1 MENYIA
7 PLVLQRDLV
16 SDAMREEREL
26 PVVDPMDMV
35 IPENNVRPEEY
46 TRPQPGSDEETYGV
60 MKAPDS
66 PLMARA
72 AEMFRGVE
80 RRLEGS
86 PAEFMLPGG
95 GIAQVLERKAY
106 GEDPSAFEYGMA
118 GLDAIDIVP
127 GAGTAVGTG
136 GQVLLGAAM
145 AGPKAVGKVGDQ
157 IKKALELFGKK
168 RDEMVKKE
176 TGVIRTLENQPGFAI
191 PSMGKGG
198 TKLKEDAVNEVTR
211 AFERRNARLNL
222 PIAEQYR
229 NPASKASD
237 YIDWPFLYNAYPEAA
252 NIPVE
257 IIDTGAMPD
266 EIGTRTAYFHP
277 DTQTI
282 YVPAY
287 ISYDF
292 TKAEPV
298 LDEKQLQVGMT
309 RALAQFVDA
318 TEGRLRSE
326 DLDKVALAA
335 LPEQKAKKEAS
346 TEIFSLKRT
355 GPLSPQ
361 KQFEIAQQG
370 YQADVQDYTTSDIY
384 GLRSDAI
391 GSRFNR
397 DYGSQ
402 ITDEDTIRKQIQ
414 DLQKAYGTS
423 PLERSGGSELGDLK
437 LVGKGRTYPLELGQK
452 LGDLPS
458 LYSYETGTFESPLL
472 SKVGALKQEKFSP
485 DQFLGALKKTN
496 PNPEDLQYSTVEN
509 HVEAIK
515 KEIREGKRKNKYIT
529 KDEITEFLTENA
541 VPLQRKNTTF
551 YNNSYV
557 VKPTEETKF
566 KAGSGHSNPQTLEII
581 TRTDPTSG
589 VPAGRDQ
596 PNIFGTGNVFNDAD
610 YHQGLSENAISWA
623 RYNERLV
630 ENPATGDSFD
640 ALFIDEIQSDWHQKG
655 KKLADITHAKIAT
668 DTYPEI
674 YDEVR
679 EEGLKKFRNGDFSE
693 ARDDGGLVDSGKAR
707 LRWEDAEMR
716 KRTPELRDYALKDA
730 YTIREGGVPDAPFK
744 KNWHELTLREVFR
757 EAIAK
762 GHDGVALST
771 NAMQE
776 NKYKNTKFNFYD
788 GPLRSYMSKFAK
800 RYGSK
805 VENFELPQV
814 DALTDEAVEG
824 QKVFYMPITDE
835 MREWAK
841 TPVSTYARGGGV
853 QSLSPIAK
861 NMFRGYDDVKRGVG
875 SYMPHTRYSR
885 RS

>member
-1 MENYIA
+1 MDNYIA
-7 PLVLQRDLV
+7 PLVLKRDLM

-35 IPENNVRPEEY
+35 IPENAVLPEEY
-46 TRPQPGSDEETYGV
+46 TDPRVLSDEERYGV
-60 MKAPDS
+60 IAAPES
-66 PLMARA
+66 PRMAKA
-72 AEMFRGVE
+72 AEMFRALE

-86 PAEFMLPGG
+86 PAEFMLPGS
-95 GIAQVLERKAY
+95 GIAQVFERKAY
-106 GEDPSAFEYGMA
+106 GEEPSAFEYAMA
-118 GLDAIDIVP
+118 GLDTLDIVP
-127 GAGTAVGTG
+127 GASTAVGTG
-136 GQVLLGAAM
+136 GQVMLGAAM
-145 AGPKAVGKVGDQ
+145 AGPKAVGRVGNQ
-157 IKKALELFGKK
+157 IKKALDLFGKK
-168 RDEMVKKE
+168 RDEMIKRE

-191 PSMGKGG
+191 PSMGEGG
-198 TKLKEDAVNEVTR
+198 TKLKDDAVNEVTR

-222 PIAEQYR
+222 PIAEQYA

-237 YIDWPFLYNAYPEAA
+237 YIDWPYLYEAYPEAA

-257 IIDTGAMPD
+257 IIDTQAVPKGMLARP
-266 EIGTRTAYFHP
+266 YFHP

-282 YVPAY
+282 YLPARVSRDY
-287 ISYDF
+287 SEAQPYL
-292 TKAEPV
+292 KEN
-298 LDEKQLQVGMT
+298 ELQVGMT
-309 RALAQFVDA
+309 QALAQFVDA
-318 TEGRLRSE
+318 AEGRLRSAGLDRV
-326 DLDKVALAA
+326 DLKATPEVQELEKAERELASLRVRGPVSPQTRFEMA
-335 LPEQKAKKEAS
+335 QRMYPGEVQKA
-346 TEIFSLKRT
+346 
-355 GPLSPQ
+355 
-361 KQFEIAQQG
+361 
-370 YQADVQDYTTSDIY
+370 TTSDVYDI
-384 GLRSDAI
+384 REDAI
-391 GSRFNR
+391 GSRT
-397 DYGSQ
+397 YGEFGSEVTDPKKVKEQ
-402 ITDEDTIRKQIQ
+402 ITG
-414 DLQKAYGTS
+414 LQKAYGDP
-423 PLERSGGSELGDLK
+423 PLGLYGRKALGTK
-437 LVGKGRTYPLELGQK
+437 PGIGETYPLELGQK

-458 LYSYETGTFESPLL
+458 LYNYETGTFQSPLL
-472 SKVGALKQEKFSP
+472 SKVERLKQEKFSP

-496 PNPEDLQYSTVEN
+496 PNPEDLKYSGLETYL
-509 HVEAIK
+509 K
-515 KEIREGKRKNKYIT
+515 GRKSVT

-541 VPLQRKNTTF
+541 VPLQRKNTSF
-551 YNNSYV
+551 FNNMYV
-557 VKPTEETKF
+557 VEPREGTVF
-566 KAGSGHSNPQTLEII
+566 KQGSSHTNPNTLEIV

-589 VPAGRDQ
+589 VPAARDQ
-596 PNIFGTGNVFNDAD
+596 PNIFGTGNVFTGGE
-610 YHQGLSENAISWA
+610 YHDGLSENAISWA

-679 EEGLKKFRNGDFSE
+679 EEGLKKFRDGDFSE
-693 ARDDGGLVDSGKAR
+693 IQDDGGLVDSGKAR

-730 YTIREGGVPDAPFK
+730 YNIREGGVPDAPFK

-762 GHDGVALST
+762 GHEGVALST

-776 NKYKNTKFNFYD
+776 KKYKNTKFNFYD

-814 DALTDEAVEG
+814 DAETGKAVEG

-841 TPVSTYARGGGV
+841 QPVSTYAKGGGV
-853 QSLSPIAK
+853 QSLAPIAK
-861 NMFRGYDDVKRGVG
+861 NMFRGYDDIKRGVG

-885 RS
+885 RP

>member
-191 PSMGKGG
+191 PSMGEGG

-222 PIAEQYR
+222 PIAEQYA

-237 YIDWPFLYNAYPEAA
+237 YIDWPFLYQAYPEAA

-257 IIDTGAMPD
+257 IIDRDAIPEGIRGP
-266 EIGTRTAYFHP
+266 YFHP

-282 YVPAY
+282 YMPARVSGDY
-287 ISYDF
+287 RAVRPY
-292 TKAEPV
+292 
-298 LDEKQLQVGMT
+298 LNEKELQVGMT
-309 RALAQFVDA
+309 QALAQFVDA
-318 TEGRLRSE
+318 TEGRLRSKG
-326 DLDKVALAA
+326 LDEVAILATPETKA
-335 LPEQKAKKEAS
+335 LRAAEQRAYKEK
-346 TEIFSLKRT
+346 ET
-355 GPLSPQ
+355 GPISPQ
-361 KQFEIAQQG
+361 RQFELAKQRYPG
-370 YQADVQDYTTSDIY
+370 EVQRATTSDVY
-384 GLRSDAI
+384 TMRSEAI
-391 GSRFNR
+391 GRPYG
-397 DYGSQ
+397 DYGSEITDENKIREQ
-402 ITDEDTIRKQIQ
+402 ITD
-414 DLQKAYGTS
+414 LQNAYANPPVGRFGRR
-423 PLERSGGSELGDLK
+423 PLGSVAGEGE
-437 LVGKGRTYPLELGQK
+437 TYPLELGDK
-452 LGDLPS
+452 FGDLPS
-458 LYSYETGTFESPLL
+458 LYSYETSTFESPLL
-472 SKVGALKQEKFSP
+472 SKVGALKQEKGSG

-496 PNPEDLQYSTVEN
+496 PNPEDLQYSGLETYLT
-509 HVEAIK
+509 
-515 KEIREGKRKNKYIT
+515 GRKNVT
-529 KDEITEFLTENA
+529 KDEITEYLTERA
-541 VPLQRKNTTF
+541 IPLQRKDTTF
-551 YNNSYV
+551 FNQLYV
-557 VKPTEETKF
+557 VEPFAGTKF
-566 KAGSGHSNPQTLEII
+566 KTGSEHSNPNTLEII
-581 TRTDPTSG
+581 TRTDPISG
-589 VPAGRDQ
+589 VPASRGAFIPKYHERLS
-596 PNIFGTGNVFNDAD
+596 PNVIA
-610 YHQGLSENAISWA
+610 WA

-640 ALFIDEIQSDWHQKG
+640 ALFIDEIQSDWHQRG
-655 KKLADITHAKIAT
+655 KKVADAKHAQLAE
-668 DTYPEI
+668 DTYPEMAS
-674 YDEVR
+674 EVKK
-679 EEGLKKFRNGDFSE
+679 EGRIKFRNGDFAE
-693 ARDDGGLVDSGKAR
+693 VQDDGGLVDQSSAQ
-707 LRWEDAEMR
+707 LLWEKNEMR
-716 KRTPELRDYALKDA
+716 KRTPELREQVLKDA
-730 YTIREGGVPDAPFK
+730 YNPSEGGVPDAPFK

-757 EAIAK
+757 EAIAN

-771 NAMQE
+771 NAMQSR
-776 NKYKNTKFNFYD
+776 KYNGRKFNFYD

-805 VENFELPQV
+805 VETYELPQIQIEDV
-814 DALTDEAVEG
+814 PGNFLGTRKPVKAEEQTKG
-824 QKVFYMPITDE
+824 QEVFYMPITDE

-875 SYMPHTRYSR
+875 SYMPHIRYSR

>member
-1 MENYIA
+1 MT
-7 PLVLQRDLV
+7 
-16 SDAMREEREL
+16 
-26 PVVDPMDMV
+26 
-35 IPENNVRPEEY
+35 PEE
-46 TRPQPGSDEETYGV
+46 EYGV
-60 MKAPDS
+60 IKAPDS
-66 PLMARA
+66 PLMAKA
-72 AEMFRGVE
+72 AELFRGLE
-80 RRLEGS
+80 RRVEGS

-106 GEDPSAFEYGMA
+106 GEDPSAFEYTMA

-136 GQVLLGAAM
+136 GQVLLGAAL
-145 AGPKAVGKVGDQ
+145 AGPKAIGKIGDQ
-157 IKKALELFGKK
+157 IRKATELFGKK
-168 RDEMVKKE
+168 RDEFIKNQ

-191 PSMGKGG
+191 PSMGEGG
-198 TKLKEDAVNEVTR
+198 TKLKDDAVNEVTR
-211 AFERRNARLNL
+211 AFERRNKRLNL

-237 YIDWPFLYNAYPEAA
+237 YIDWPFLYEAYPEAA

-257 IIDTGAMPD
+257 IIDTKAMPD
-266 EIGTRTAYFHP
+266 EISTRTAYFHP

-292 TKAEPV
+292 TKAEPI

-309 RALAQFVDA
+309 QALAQFVDA
-318 TEGRLRSE
+318 TEGRLTSE
-326 DLDKVALAA
+326 SLDKVALAA
-335 LPEQKAKKEAS
+335 LPEQQAKKKAS
-346 TEIFSLKRT
+346 TEIFSLKAT
-355 GPLSPQ
+355 GPISPQ

-370 YQADVQDYTTSDIY
+370 YPADVQDYTTSDIY

-402 ITDEDTIRKQIQ
+402 ITDEDTIREQIQ
-414 DLQKAYGTS
+414 GLQKAYGTS
-423 PLERSGGSELGDLK
+423 PLERSGRSELGDSK

-458 LYSYETGTFESPLL
+458 LYNYETGTFQSPLL
-472 SKVGALKQEKFSP
+472 SKVSNLKQEKGSG

-496 PNPEDLQYSTVEN
+496 PNPEDLQYSGLETYL
-509 HVEAIK
+509 
-515 KEIREGKRKNKYIT
+515 RGRKNVT
-529 KDEITEFLTENA
+529 KDEITEYLTERA
-541 VPLQRKNTTF
+541 VPLERRDTTF
-551 YNNSYV
+551 YNNQYV
-557 VKPTEETKF
+557 VVPTEGTKF

-581 TRTDPTSG
+581 TQTDPISRI
-589 VPAGRDQ
+589 PAAVGQVDSTNR
-596 PNIFGTGNVFNDAD
+596 PIFKPGE
-610 YHQGLSENAISWA
+610 YHEGLSPNAISWA
-623 RYNERLV
+623 RYNERMV
-630 ENPATGDSFD
+630 ENPATGDAFD

-655 KKLADITHAKIAT
+655 KKVADLKHYDLARKAN
-668 DTYPEI
+668 PELEEEI
-674 YDEVR
+674 VD
-679 EEGLKKFRNGDFSE
+679 EGLKKYENREFHVYDANGLLTDE
-693 ARDDGGLVDSGKAR
+693 PVKLRT
-707 LRWEDAEMR
+707 RWEENELR
-716 KRTPELRDYALKDA
+716 KQTPELREQALKEA
-730 YTIREGGVPDAPFK
+730 YTPDAENGIPDAPFK

-771 NAMQE
+771 NLMQE
-776 NKYKNTKFNFYD
+776 NKYDRKFNFYD

-805 VENFELPQV
+805 VENYELPQV
-814 DALTDEAVEG
+814 DVATGEAVEG

-841 TPVSTYARGGGV
+841 TPVSTYAKGGGV
-853 QSLSPIAK
+853 RSLAPIAK
-861 NMFRGYDDVKRGVG
+861 NMYRGYDDVKRGVA
-875 SYMPHTRYSR
+875 SYIPYMK
-885 RS
+885 